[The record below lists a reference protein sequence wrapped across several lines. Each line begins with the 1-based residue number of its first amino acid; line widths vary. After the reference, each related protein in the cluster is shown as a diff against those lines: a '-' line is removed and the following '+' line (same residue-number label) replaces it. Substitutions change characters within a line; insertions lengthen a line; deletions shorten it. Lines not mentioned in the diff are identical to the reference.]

1 MQLIPVT
8 YQPADPVHH
17 FAAIAR
23 LMSGEES
30 EPTTQSSL
38 LDWYQRQLE
47 TGIWLTVAT
56 SPDNQVLG
64 FNGLYRLTSERE
76 RLYGMYLI
84 VDAAYRNC
92 GLGSLL
98 LDKLLLQAKETS
110 ARTLVAWVRD
120 DFEGSLRFAARAGFE
135 RKIHSIGMAF
145 NLLEWDEARYAP
157 LVQSLQKQ
165 GYRFT
170 SMAEL
175 GDTPE
180 ARRKLYTLN
189 NSAASDDPGSRG
201 VAPWASFEDFDR
213 AVCQAAWYRP
223 DGQIVAI
230 DTHSGDWAAMSAI
243 TVFDGADHA
252 YNLFTGTDR
261 RYRGRGLAQAVK
273 SLALRRARSYGVD
286 TVRTSHTS
294 ENAPMIAIDTKLGYV
309 RTHGVLTLEKEL
321 THA

>member
-1 MQLIPVT
+1 MQLNPIT
-8 YQPADPVHH
+8 YQPADPARH

-23 LMSGEES
+23 LMTGEES
-30 EPTTQSSL
+30 EPTTESSL
-38 LDWYQRQLE
+38 LDWYQRLLE
-47 TGIWLTVAT
+47 AGMWLNVVT
-56 SPDNQVLG
+56 SPDDRVLG
-64 FNGLYRLTSERE
+64 FNSLYCLTSERE
-76 RLYGMYLI
+76 RLYGMYVI

-98 LDKLLLQAKETS
+98 LDNLLIQAKEIG

-120 DFEGSLRFAARAGFE
+120 AFEDGIRFAARAGFE
-135 RKIHSIGMAF
+135 QKTHSIGMAF
-145 NLLEWDEARYAP
+145 NLLEWDEARYSP
-157 LVQSLQKQ
+157 LVQSLEQQ
-165 GYRFT
+165 GFRFT

-180 ARRKLYTLN
+180 AHRKLYALN
-189 NSAASDDPGSRG
+189 NSAAADDPGSRG
-201 VAPWASFEDFDR
+201 VGPWASFENFER
-213 AVCQAAWYRP
+213 AVCQADWYRP
-223 DGQIVAI
+223 DGQIIAI

-261 RYRGRGLAQAVK
+261 HYRGRGLAQAVK

-321 THA
+321 VYA